1 LTARW
6 RGFYNRGVSG
16 ERGVLTY
23 RDYAA
28 LPDDGRRYE
37 LHDGELSVTP
47 APGTRHQRVIGA
59 MYVLLRAHVE
69 ARRLGEVFLSPI
81 DCILSDTTVVE
92 PDLVYVDPAR
102 AHLVS
107 ARAIEGAPTLAVE
120 VLSPATTT
128 LDRSRKRELYARYQI
143 PYYWIVDPEARTVEA
158 YGLVEGRYALLG
170 RVSGSQAVALPPF
183 PDLAF
188 APASLWP

>member
-1 LTARW
+1 MTARP
-6 RGFYNRGVSG
+6 RGSYNRTVSG
-16 ERGVLTY
+16 ERALLTY

-47 APGTRHQRVIGA
+47 APGTRHQRAIGA
-59 MYVLLRAHVE
+59 LHVLLRAHIE
-69 ARRLGEVFLSPI
+69 AHRLGEVFLSPV

-92 PDLVYVDPAR
+92 PDLVYLDPTR
-102 AHLVS
+102 AYLVS
-107 ARAIEGAPTLAVE
+107 ERAIEGPPTLVVE
-120 VLSPATTT
+120 VLSPSSTSI
-128 LDRSRKRELYARYQI
+128 DRNRKRELYARHGI
-143 PYYWIVDPEARTVEA
+143 PHYWIVDAEAGTIEA
-158 YGLVEGRYALLG
+158 YGLDEGRYTLLM
-170 RVSGSQAVALPPF
+170 RVSGTESITLPPF